1 MSGEWGYFS
10 CCFYAQLLKMTED
23 FSLFDS
29 ICVIFIFQFF
39 LKIIVYNLALFF
51 FFSNISAE
59 GHKGHWLRWDGG
71 LKISP

>member
-1 MSGEWGYFS
+1 MSSEWGYFS

-39 LKIIVYNLALFF
+39 K
-51 FFSNISAE
+51 
-59 GHKGHWLRWDGG
+59 K
-71 LKISP
+71 